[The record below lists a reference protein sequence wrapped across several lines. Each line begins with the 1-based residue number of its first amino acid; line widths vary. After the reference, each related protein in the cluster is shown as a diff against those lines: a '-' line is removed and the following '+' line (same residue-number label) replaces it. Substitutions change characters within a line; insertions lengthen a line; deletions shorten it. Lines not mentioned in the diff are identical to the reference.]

1 MANLGGRPLASLD
14 SLPNNWYDDILELY
28 REGGSDVEAKA
39 MIYEWRGSFSNDL
52 FDRWMREEVEFS
64 ETIKRGRE
72 LRGNKKRINTNP
84 SHVKKLEKRRKNR
97 KKEYIG
103 ENKLVM
109 SLRSLLSIHLKR
121 KEINFSKRT
130 FEILGYSKD
139 EYIENIKTNLKVG
152 MTIENYG
159 DWHVDHIKPVSLFD
173 LSDEEQ
179 LKECWS
185 LDNLDP
191 KWAFENLIKSNKYG
205 SS

>member
-14 SLPNNWYDDILELY
+14 SLPDNWYDDILELY

-52 FDRWMREEVEFS
+52 FERWMREEVEFS

-109 SLRSLLSIHLKR
+109 SLRSLLSIHFKK
-121 KEINFSKRT
+121 KEINFSKKT
-130 FEILGYSKD
+130 FDILGYSKD
-139 EYIENIKTNLKVG
+139 EYIENIKTKLKNG

-159 DWHVDHIKPVSLFD
+159 DWHIDHIKPVSLFD
-173 LSDEEQ
+173 LSDEEK

-191 KWAFENLIKSNKYG
+191 KWAFENLTKSNKYG
-205 SS
+205 GS